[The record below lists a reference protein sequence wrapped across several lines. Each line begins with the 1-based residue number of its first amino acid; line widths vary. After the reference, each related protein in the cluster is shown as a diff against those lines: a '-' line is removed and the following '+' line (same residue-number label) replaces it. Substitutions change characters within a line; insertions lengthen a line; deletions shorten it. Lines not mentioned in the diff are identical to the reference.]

1 VEGIA
6 KQGTAVLGVQCPD
19 KRLVCHSP

>member
-19 KRLVCHSP
+19 KRLICHPP